1 MFNIYSFIILS
12 AILFALIIG
21 IIADYFNLKNL
32 RKPVPEEFG
41 DSVDEDAFRKSQDYT
56 IVNTKF
62 SFIREVFSLL
72 VLLTA
77 WFSGAFNSL
86 DILFRSYTLNP
97 IVLGIAFI
105 VAIMLVQ
112 SILGL
117 PFTLYSTFIIEARFG
132 FNKTTVRTFILDR
145 LKGMIL
151 GVVLGIPVLAVVLY
165 LFNYFGDMSWLYG
178 WIFLMSITF
187 IMQYFAPRFIMPL
200 FNKFKALEEGELR
213 SRIQSLATKLDFPL
227 NEVFIIDGSK
237 RSAKTNAFFTGFG
250 KNKRIALYD
259 TLILKHTT
267 DEIIAILAHEI
278 GHYKLRH
285 IQTGMIIS
293 ILHSGLL
300 LYLLSVFISEPEL
313 FRAFYM
319 ENISVYAGLLLFGLL
334 YSPLEEIL
342 SMLMNVISRKNEF
355 AADEFAFR
363 ATGDADTLI
372 NSFRKL
378 ASDNLSN
385 LNPHPFYVFMNYSHP
400 PIVDR
405 IRAIRRL
412 EQDIK
417 STS

>member
-1 MFNIYSFIILS
+1 M
-12 AILFALIIG
+12 
-21 IIADYFNLKNL
+21 
-32 RKPVPEEFG
+32 
-41 DSVDEDAFRKSQDYT
+41 
-56 IVNTKF
+56 
-62 SFIREVFSLL
+62 
-72 VLLTA
+72 
-77 WFSGAFNSL
+77 
-86 DILFRSYTLNP
+86 LFRSYTLDP

-151 GVVLGIPVLAVVLY
+151 GVVIGIPVLSVVLY

-178 WIFLMSITF
+178 WIFLTLITF
-187 IMQYFAPRFIMPL
+187 IMQYLAPRFIMPL

-293 ILHSGLL
+293 VLHSGLL

-319 ENISVYAGLLLFGLL
+319 ENISVYAGMLFFGLL
-334 YSPLEEIL
+334 YTPLEEIL

-355 AADEFAFR
+355 AADKFAFK

-405 IRAIRRL
+405 IKAIRRL
-412 EQDIK
+412 EQDNK